1 MTEKGFSLALGLQFK
16 RKEKKRKEKKSSLET
31 CQKLS
36 PKPRSLVEW
45 KEHKPT

>member
-1 MTEKGFSLALGLQFK
+1 MTEKGFSLALGLQL
-16 RKEKKRKEKKSSLET
+16 KRKEKKSSLET